1 MLWSPAQRALRE
13 RLIADAQDDPRIVGL
28 LCDGSHSAGRGDQW
42 SDLDVSVFI
51 RDADFDAFWANWR
64 SWAAKFGDLLL
75 GYISW
80 VGHPWAVYAAKPVPL
95 RVDFDLHRASTIE
108 AVRDW
113 PSSITSRDVALWF
126 DDTNGR
132 LASAVDTLV
141 GRSLA
146 PDDLAAAFEQ
156 QCGDFWYEALYVY
169 SRLQRGEAWIT
180 RQAFH
185 YRAMEPLLRLL
196 RLEAGAVER
205 WQASPSAAGLEAALS
220 ADRLARL
227 DRCIPGPGTT
237 DLARAL
243 HEVARLGLEVCAAIA
258 NAHGWQWP
266 ERLASRVLELTDVS
280 QPCKRSGDGNA
291 A

>member
-1 MLWSPAQRALRE
+1 MHWSPTQLALRE
-13 RLIADAQDDPRIVGL
+13 RLISAAQDDPRIVGL
-28 LCDGSHSAGRGDQW
+28 LCDGSHSAGRGDEW

-51 RDADFDAFWANWR
+51 RDEAFDAFWAGWR
-64 SWAAKFGDLLL
+64 TWAAEFGDLLL

-80 VGHPWAVYAAKPVPL
+80 VGHPWAVYAAEPVPL
-95 RVDFDLHRASTIE
+95 RVDFDLHRASTID

-113 PSSITSRDVALWF
+113 PSSIMSRDVALWY

-132 LASAVDTLV
+132 LANAINSLV

-146 PDDLAAAFEQ
+146 PGDLRAAFTQ
-156 QCGDFWYEALYVY
+156 QCGDFWYEALYAF
-169 SRLQRGEAWIT
+169 SRLMRGEIWIA

-185 YRAMEPLLRLL
+185 TRTVEPLIRLL

-220 ADRLARL
+220 ANRLDQL
-227 DRCIPGPGTT
+227 DRCIPGPGAA

-243 HEVARLGLEVCAAIA
+243 HEAALLAYAVCAAIA
-258 NAHGWQWP
+258 NTHGWEWP
-266 ERLASRVLELTDVS
+266 ERLATRVLELTDSDQSTRV
-280 QPCKRSGDGNA
+280 
-291 A
+291 